1 MYKISY
7 IINMAKLN
15 DIIHNLKEY
24 KYNDI
29 QNEFKKYIIIFFNN
43 WFIKLNKMDLEIL
56 IEITFFLIIRIK
68 KLFFIN
74 DDDFI
79 FQFTKNNNQDI
90 KAITFLYLPY
100 LNDNGTNI
108 YNNLYDLNEIICS
121 DKINDDIYFLEK
133 NNALKKYFKYSTI
146 GLGLVDINGNI
157 NLKIDDEKII
167 YKIIYTKLLC
177 IINTLSIINGKM
189 YINWINITP
198 ITLEINKETNIYKY
212 KESKIYLETKDKIN
226 NNYLY
231 HNRLNMLEYNGLYI
245 GEFYNVYRNIYY
257 ENIKKIKWTIFTYTV
272 KSKKTY
278 LIQYLHNYLDL
289 NLILEHKNIDVLD
302 TDIKSNMISKI
313 KNFNFDNVEYEIW
326 KNYIIFMV
334 NNYSKK
340 KLIFNSD
347 NEVFKNLNRKFTLN
361 SLDDETDDNDFNNRS
376 NRKIREITTDDIDI
390 FLQNINFIYIWDF
403 LSETLII
410 LQSTIYSR
418 YLIKNNNIE
427 TDFFELVDN
436 NNNKMN
442 LKNLY
447 NIAKTL
453 SYNDDATDDNNNWEL
468 ECEKFDSIKNQQQFW
483 RKFRNNIP
491 INPWLN
497 IRNNLN
503 IEYNRTL
510 SNREYNI
517 KLTEILSCW
526 ENLKFDLVWE
536 YLIINGLLNEFKV
549 DRELTDNKKRKHLQK
564 NLKEKIK
571 KNPDWK
577 EAYYYIT
584 NKKFSE
590 LEKIKIKKSDYE
602 LIEKNYFELFED
614 KLKWYSFY
622 AMDWISQINF
632 YNHYLNNRVLL
643 VTGDPG
649 QGKSTQVP
657 KLFMY
662 SVKMI
667 DYKVNGKVVS
677 TAPRINVTR
686 GTSEWV
692 SQEAGV
698 PNFTPHLKLNKI
710 KTNNYYIQYKYS
722 EDNHI
727 KKNCSHLTYNVMT
740 DGSLFEELI
749 NNALLKEKIYDK
761 KKQDF
766 EYTTKNLYDIIII
779 DESHEH
785 NTNMD
790 LLTTIIRNSIYFN
803 NDVKLVIMSATL
815 EEDEPIYR
823 RYFRY
828 INDNIMYPIRNK
840 ILNQITNNYELINRN
855 YLDRRYHIS
864 PPGETSQYKITEIYS
879 NKIIDDNKSDIINY
893 NVTLKESYNIIKK
906 ICNETQKGD
915 ILLFANGQ
923 ADILNSVKILNT
935 ITPENVVALPY
946 FSKLNERYKD
956 IIINIDKTIGFIKN
970 KKTTIYETWANQKF
984 IEEAVPAGM
993 YKRAIIIATNVAEA
1007 SLTLSSL
1014 RYVVET
1020 GYTKTNIY
1028 NEQLRISMMQN
1039 EKISDASR
1047 KQRKGRV
1054 GRTAEGTVYYMYEK
1068 GSRDKIL
1075 PKFKICQENYEDI
1088 FLKLFKK
1095 EKAILNDDDKLN
1107 DNKGLVINP
1116 LYDPNNYSV
1125 YDYDNLL
1132 ITYNNQDTNQDNKNI
1147 LKIILKQYNI
1157 NNYEDFWD
1165 PLYYTSYTNTPNI
1178 FNKRY
1183 ESGFNIMN
1191 IFDIYGDFYLIHPYE
1206 SKIKRN
1212 IYNQIIKYN
1221 NNIVNENKLDMKI
1234 FNNMIE
1240 NLQEKMLLI
1249 DIEYNN
1255 NIKNIF
1261 KPYNLYIIDFYKY
1274 VNNIYRNLNFLT
1286 NENQAYVIL
1295 ASIGYDCLFDII
1307 GIITLLN
1314 VIDNSI
1320 KNLITK
1326 DKLKKYK
1333 DQDRE
1338 IEYIYD
1344 IIESFKNR
1352 FYNMNIFNITSLE
1365 YLYKKYF
1372 SSFQKICNIFIENYN
1387 KDKNNVPKEF
1397 DKILFEKLKNSYE
1410 NSELKF
1416 NDGNMSTFQEI
1427 LNIDCILSREIFND
1441 NINYKTEIISWCKQ
1455 YGINY
1460 DIINKFIIEY
1470 GKNIIDILTITKKDD
1485 SFFKEETPIEFMEK
1499 CRPSFIRTLDNTSK
1513 YEKIIKSFI
1522 FGYPFQ
1528 YGLKIDHSI
1537 YYITINAH
1545 KIINTDIAKNTSPYI
1560 LYLFF
1565 QKSTDTTKN
1574 NLLSMRITNRI
1585 KLEWLCSVLPIY
1597 FNSNNFKSLHLFD
1610 KDIVEINGPLWDN
1623 ICYKISNSSP
1633 KSGILFDNVI
1643 KSDHEILYKYVKI
1656 VKQNI

>member
-1 MYKISY
+1 MT
-7 IINMAKLN
+7 KLN
-15 DIIHNLKEY
+15 DIIYKLKEY

-29 QNEFKKYIIIFFNN
+29 ESEFKKYIIIFFNN
-43 WFIKLNKMDLEIL
+43 WFIKLNKQDLEIL

-68 KLFFIN
+68 KLFFI
-74 DDDFI
+74 DDSDLI

-100 LNDNGTNI
+100 LNADGTNI

-121 DKINDDIYFLEK
+121 DKINDDIYLLDK
-133 NNALKKYFKYSTI
+133 NTALKKYFKYSTI
-146 GLGLVDINGNI
+146 GLGLVDISGNI
-157 NLKIDDEKII
+157 NLKIDDEKTI
-167 YKIIYTKLLC
+167 YKIIYTKLSC

-198 ITLEINKETNIYKY
+198 ITLEINKKTGIHKY
-212 KESKIYLETKDKIN
+212 KESKIYLETKNKIN
-226 NNYLY
+226 DEYLY
-231 HNRLNMLEYNGLYI
+231 HSRIDHLNYNGLYI

-272 KSKKTY
+272 KNKKTY
-278 LIQYLHNYLDL
+278 LIQYLHNYLNL
-289 NLILEHKNIDVLD
+289 NLILEHKNIDVI
-302 TDIKSNMISKI
+302 DISIKLNMINKI
-313 KNFNFDNVEYEIW
+313 RNYNFDNVEYEIW
-326 KNYIIFMV
+326 KNFIIFMV

-340 KLIFNSD
+340 KIIFNSSND
-347 NEVFKNLNRKFTLN
+347 IFKNLNNKFTLN
-361 SLDDETDDNDFNNRS
+361 SLDDETNDNDFNNKS
-376 NRKIREITTDDIDI
+376 NKKIREITNDDINI
-390 FLQNINFIYIWDF
+390 FLQNIDFTYIWDF

-427 TDFFELVDN
+427 TIFFELVDN
-436 NNNKMN
+436 NNNRMN

-453 SYNDDATDDNNNWEL
+453 SYNDDTNNNWEL
-468 ECEKFDSIKNQQQFW
+468 ECEKFDSIKNQKRFW
-483 RKFRNNIP
+483 RKFRNNRSIRS
-491 INPWLN
+491 NWLN
-497 IRNNLN
+497 IKNNLN
-503 IEYNRTL
+503 IEYNRSL
-510 SNREYNI
+510 SNSEYNI

-526 ENLKFDLVWE
+526 EHFKFDLVWE

-549 DRELTDNKKRKHLQK
+549 DRELTDNKKRKNLQK
-564 NLKEKIK
+564 NLKEKMK
-571 KNPDWK
+571 KNPEWK

-590 LEKIKIKKSDYE
+590 LDKIKIKKSDYE
-602 LIEKNYFELFED
+602 LIQKEYFELFE
-614 KLKWYSFY
+614 KELKWYSFY
-622 AMDWISQINF
+622 AMDWVSQINF

-662 SVKMI
+662 SVKML

-677 TAPRINVTR
+677 TAPRINVTQ
-686 GTSEWV
+686 GNSEWI

-710 KTNNYYIQYKYS
+710 KTDNYYIQYKYS
-722 EDNHI
+722 YDSHI
-727 KKNCSHLTYNVMT
+727 KKNCSHLTYNVTT

-749 NNALLKEKIYDK
+749 TNALLKEKIYDRK
-761 KKQDF
+761 RQDF

-785 NTNMD
+785 NTYMD

-803 NDVKLVIMSATL
+803 NDIKLVIMSATL

-828 INDNIMYPIRNK
+828 INDNVMYPIQK
-840 ILNQITNNYELINRN
+840 EILNQITNKYELINRI

-879 NKIIDDNKSDIINY
+879 HKIIDDNKLDTINY
-893 NVTLKESYNIIKK
+893 NITLKESYNIIKK

-935 ITPENVVALPY
+935 ITPEDVVALPY

-956 IIINIDKTIGFIKN
+956 IILNIDKTIGFIKN
-970 KKTTIYETWANQKF
+970 IKSTIYETWANENF
-984 IEEAVPAGM
+984 IEESVPSGM

-1020 GYTKTNIY
+1020 GYTKTKIY
-1028 NEQLRISMMQN
+1028 NEKLGISMMQN
-1039 EKISDASR
+1039 EKISEASR
-1047 KQRKGRV
+1047 KQRKGRT

-1068 GSRDKIL
+1068 GSREKIL

-1088 FLKLFKK
+1088 FLKLLKK
-1095 EKAILNDDDKLN
+1095 EKVILNDEDKLN
-1107 DNKGLVINP
+1107 DHKGLVINFN
-1116 LYDPNNYSV
+1116 YDPNNYTV
-1125 YDYDNLL
+1125 YNYNILL
-1132 ITYNNQDTNQDNKNI
+1132 SIYNNNNNNNEDNKNI

-1157 NNYEDFWD
+1157 NINDINNFWD
-1165 PLYYTSYTNTPNI
+1165 PLYYPTELPIDI

-1191 IFDIYGDFYLIHPYE
+1191 IFDVYGEFYLIHPYE

-1221 NNIVNENKLDMKI
+1221 NNIVNNNKLDEEI
-1234 FNNMIE
+1234 FSNMIDL
-1240 NLQEKMLLI
+1240 LQKKMLLI
-1249 DIEYNN
+1249 DIEYKH
-1255 NIKNIF
+1255 NIKNIV
-1261 KPYNLYIIDFYKY
+1261 KPYNLYIIEFYKY
-1274 VNNIYRNLNFLT
+1274 VNDISRSLNFLT
-1286 NENQAYVIL
+1286 NNNQAYVIL
-1295 ASIGYDCLFDII
+1295 ASIGYDCLFDIV

-1326 DKLKKYK
+1326 DKLKKYNE
-1333 DQDRE
+1333 QDRE

-1344 IIESFKNR
+1344 IIESFKNK
-1352 FYNMNIFNITSLE
+1352 FYDMNIFKITSLE

-1372 SSFQKICNIFIENYN
+1372 SLFKKICNIFVENYN
-1387 KDKNNVPKEF
+1387 KDKNNIPKDF

-1410 NSELKF
+1410 NNELKF
-1416 NDGNMSTFQEI
+1416 NDDDMSTFQEI
-1427 LNIDCILSREIFND
+1427 LNIDCIISRQIFND
-1441 NINYKTEIISWCKQ
+1441 NINYKTEIMNWCKQ

-1460 DIINKFIIEY
+1460 DIIEKFIIEY
-1470 GKNIIDILTITKKDD
+1470 GKNIIDILTITKNND
-1485 SFFKEETPIEFMEK
+1485 SKFKEETPIEFMK
-1499 CRPSFIRTLDNTSK
+1499 KFRPSFIRTLDNTSK

-1528 YGLKIDHSI
+1528 YGLKIDHGM
-1537 YYITINAH
+1537 YHITKNGYR
-1545 KIINTDIAKNTSPYI
+1545 IINTDIKINTCPYI

-1565 QKSTDTTKN
+1565 QKSTDITKN

-1597 FNSNNFKSLHLFD
+1597 FNSNNFRSVYLQDTTIL
-1610 KDIVEINGPLWDN
+1610 EINGPLWDN
-1623 ICYKISNSSP
+1623 ICYKINNSSS

-1643 KSDHEILYKYVKI
+1643 KSDYEILYKYGKI
-1656 VKQNI
+1656 VKQNM